1 MKFTK
6 QNSEFAL
13 TSMYNA
19 KPYKALY
26 HSVEVHS
33 KQKTKPPYTT
43 SVEKGVVN
51 QKRQLNR
58 EKRPEMRHHSQLR
71 ASPTSMGHW

>member
-1 MKFTK
+1 MQFTE
-6 QNSEFAL
+6 QNTEFAL
-13 TSMYNA
+13 TSMYLA
-19 KPYKALY
+19 EPYNALY
-26 HSVEVHS
+26 RSVEVHS
-33 KQKTKPPYTT
+33 NQTTKLQYTT